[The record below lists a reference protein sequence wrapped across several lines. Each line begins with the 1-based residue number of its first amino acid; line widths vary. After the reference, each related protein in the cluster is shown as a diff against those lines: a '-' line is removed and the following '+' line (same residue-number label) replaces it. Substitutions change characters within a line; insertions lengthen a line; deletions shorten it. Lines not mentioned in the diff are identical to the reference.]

1 MGARFAGWP
10 VAGPIRPV
18 PGVGCR
24 GVCVGGAT
32 CMVFILDLHLPF
44 CLALLYF
51 HLLWLVKLSLPYLTP
66 VAQYDSV
73 AMLTRMSILLASEP
87 PYGGCST
94 QF

>member
-1 MGARFAGWP
+1 MGAHFAGWP

-44 CLALLYF
+44 CLALFYF
-51 HLLWLVKLSLPYLTP
+51 YLLCLLKLSLPYLTP

-73 AMLTRMSILLASEP
+73 AILISILFGPVRKL
-87 PYGGCST
+87 
-94 QF
+94 